1 LAIDSAFDAS
11 RSGLEGGR
19 HDAGIRSCRSRA
31 VAPMTGTTRPQES
44 AMVRS
49 LRPVLALAFTALV
62 LAAPRASALSF
73 DVDFQVVNDWGS
85 GFQAQIELHNTGDE
99 PIVGWTLGFD
109 LARPITSLWNG
120 VYLGS
125 SGGVHAVQDAGW
137 NASIAPG
144 SSVVIGFN
152 GGAGGPLVP
161 PTTYTVNGQPSGG
174 TPPVLPPVYD
184 LVFRVVNDWGSGFQ
198 AEIEITNLGADPIGG
213 WTLEFELA
221 RTITS
226 LWNGT
231 LVGSAGDVH
240 TVGDAGYNAQIL
252 PGQSVIIGF
261 NGQTGGL
268 TTPPSG
274 YLLNGFAPV
283 PELDTATLL
292 AAGFA
297 GLAWSGRSR
306 RSRAGL

>member
-1 LAIDSAFDAS
+1 M
-11 RSGLEGGR
+11 
-19 HDAGIRSCRSRA
+19 RSRRLPFA
-31 VAPMTGTTRPQES
+31 
-44 AMVRS
+44 
-49 LRPVLALAFTALV
+49 LALAALL
-62 LAAPRASALSF
+62 LASRASALSF
-73 DVDFQVVNDWGS
+73 EAHFQVLNDWGS
-85 GFQAQIELHNTGDE
+85 GFQAQIELRNTGDE
-99 PIVGWTLGFD
+99 AIVGWTLGFD

-125 SGGVHAVQDAGW
+125 SGGVHSVQDAGW

-174 TPPVLPPVYD
+174 EPPVLAPVYD
-184 LVFRVVNDWGSGFQ
+184 LVFRVVNDWGAGFQ

-213 WTLEFELA
+213 WTLGFELA

-231 LVGSAGDVH
+231 LAGSAGD
-240 TVGDAGYNAQIL
+240 GYEIGNAAWNAQIL
-252 PGQSVIIGF
+252 PGASVIVGF
-261 NGQTGGL
+261 NADGAL
-268 TTPPSG
+268 AAPSG
-274 YLLNGFAPV
+274 FLLNGFAPV

-292 AAGFA
+292 AAGFV

-306 RSRAGL
+306 PSRTGC